1 MVACFCGPARRQT
14 GTGFFDRH
22 REFSFLFE
30 RKTYKDRANEKSKC
44 NGAVI

>member
-1 MVACFCGPARRQT
+1 MFLWPGPPSDRH
-14 GTGFFDRH
+14 GDFDRF

-30 RKTYKDRANEKSKC
+30 RKTYKDRVNEKSKC

>member
-1 MVACFCGPARRQT
+1 MFLWPSPPSDPDGD
-14 GTGFFDRH
+14 FDRF

-30 RKTYKDRANEKSKC
+30 RKIYKDHANEKSKC

>member
-1 MVACFCGPARRQT
+1 MFLWPSPPPHPDGD
-14 GTGFFDRH
+14 FDRF
-22 REFSFLFE
+22 REFSFLFK